1 MMEDHEEDKNSI
13 KSSHHVVGPHMLNS
27 RVKTLRQANEVQT
40 GPVVA
45 VGYLRR
51 YSSDSIQSRQLTG

>member
-1 MMEDHEEDKNSI
+1 MMEDDEEDKNSI

-27 RVKTLRQANEVQT
+27 RVRQANEVQT
-40 GPVVA
+40 GPVVT

-51 YSSDSIQSRQLTG
+51 YSSDSIQFRQLTG